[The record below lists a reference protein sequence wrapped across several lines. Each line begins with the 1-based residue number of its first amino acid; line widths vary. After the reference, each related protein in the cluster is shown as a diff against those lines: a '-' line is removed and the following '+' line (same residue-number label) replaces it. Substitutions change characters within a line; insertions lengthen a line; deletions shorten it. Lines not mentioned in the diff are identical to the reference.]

1 MEQTALTLLTVTT
14 GWSGFRQMLLMLR
27 TSLEAAGRRGGPFL
41 EVAARPDG
49 AER

>member
-1 MEQTALTLLTVTT
+1 MELKAPTAQSVLTVTT
-14 GWSGFRQMLLMLR
+14 GWSGFRL
-27 TSLEAAGRRGGPFL
+27 TPLEAVGQRGGPFL

>member
-1 MEQTALTLLTVTT
+1 MELTAPKVLKATT
-14 GWSGFRQMLLMLR
+14 GWSGCRL
-27 TSLEAAGRRGGPFL
+27 TPLEAVGRRGGPFL